1 LFPKTMAFLAVSARF
16 HGRPVGGLETRFFR
30 ANPDGTKGDPV
41 GEPMLTDSDGV
52 ARLPR
57 LLAIG
62 HYVCEL
68 EHQEPVVVTTVP
80 ELASALPLA
89 LPIGRHLVEDEGG
102 LDAEAHDSEE
112 G

>member
-1 LFPKTMAFLAVSARF
+1 
-16 HGRPVGGLETRFFR
+16 
-30 ANPDGTKGDPV
+30 
-41 GEPMLTDSDGV
+41 
-52 ARLPR
+52 
-57 LLAIG
+57 
-62 HYVCEL
+62 
-68 EHQEPVVVTTVP
+68 VVVTTVP